1 MSFSWHRN
9 KFAILFLIC
18 CTVYSTESRYR
29 DKERKRP
36 EKSDRLYSQP
46 AQPSTQEQINLC
58 SRRRDMKLMCYC
70 TPDDSAYMPVNK
82 AECWIFQNGL
92 HQNDTTWQRFYQ
104 QKKLRHLKFLVQ
116 NTGYLD
122 YIPTKYLEMLTN
134 LTTLSIEYSQ
144 IQVVKGYAFASLPNL
159 ELITL
164 TNNLIEIIDKDA
176 FANHI
181 FLRELNLMRNQVT
194 EMDRYAFR
202 NLPVL
207 QKLYLSWNNISNLHE
222 EVFSEMGKLED
233 LSLEHNLISVLTGDM
248 FKGLGNLKT
257 LKLTHNNLNFI
268 GDTVFAEL
276 WSLQE
281 LELDDNRIERI
292 SERALDGLN
301 NLKTL
306 NLRNNALK
314 KLDNGLLRGTP
325 ALLSINLQENLL
337 ETLTYYNF
345 QPIMDNLVNSTS
357 ELSVSDNNFI
367 CDCRLQWIFD
377 LRNKTRNINLKESL
391 EEIVCTLYDDKKNNM
406 PQGLLNI
413 DNNDVLMM
421 NAIRG
426 DRPAIGTGSSSI
438 VQPGITKQH
447 RQQYRRHHQ
456 QQQNQ
461 QSSLDLYPHQKQS
474 HSALVAGIGGSSSS
488 ISSSGNEFGN
498 RNRASAASSSSSLE
512 QPGREYYV
520 NEAPYVFDNDATNA
534 DDGIAGNPNIDD
546 DHDDDDDDLNTDNA
560 IGIHRSRQLQ
570 QPQQHQPVQ
579 HDARGVGRVVELL
592 KLRAE
597 TLPCPE
603 ELSDPTEL
611 PLSRE
616 SIGMDVRGTHSASSC
631 QSIFSHWSLLCVVL
645 VWSAGGPLVGGT
657 ITLRFWS

>member
-1 MSFSWHRN
+1 
-9 KFAILFLIC
+9 
-18 CTVYSTESRYR
+18 
-29 DKERKRP
+29 
-36 EKSDRLYSQP
+36 
-46 AQPSTQEQINLC
+46 
-58 SRRRDMKLMCYC
+58 MCYC

-202 NLPVL
+202 NLPML

-325 ALLSINLQENLL
+325 ALLSINLQDNDL

-391 EEIVCTLYDDKKNNM
+391 EEIVCTLYDGKKTNM
-406 PQGLLNI
+406 NI
-413 DNNDVLMM
+413 DNNDVLMK

-426 DRPAIGTGSSSI
+426 NI
-438 VQPGITKQH
+438 QPGTKQH
-447 RQQYRRHHQ
+447 RQQYRR
-456 QQQNQ
+456 QNQ
-461 QSSLDLYPHQKQS
+461 QPLDLYPHQKQ
-474 HSALVAGIGGSSSS
+474 ALVAGGGGVGGGSSLGS
-488 ISSSGNEFGN
+488 ISGSGNEFGN
-498 RNRASAASSSSSLE
+498 RNRASAPSMDSN
-512 QPGREYYV
+512 REFYV
-520 NEAPYVFDNDATNA
+520 DEAPYVFDNDATDV
-534 DDGIAGNPNIDD
+534 DDGIGTGLGLAGLGLGNFNDGGVVVANN
-546 DHDDDDDDLNTDNA
+546 DDDDIDLNTNNA

-570 QPQQHQPVQ
+570 QPQQHQPVVQ

-592 KLRAE
+592 KLRVEA
-597 TLPCPE
+597 LPCPE

-631 QSIFSHWSLLCVVL
+631 QSIFTHWSLVCVL
-645 VWSAGGPLVGGT
+645 VWAVVGGGT
-657 ITLRFWS
+657 INVRFWS

>member
-1 MSFSWHRN
+1 MSFSWHKN

-29 DKERKRP
+29 DKEHKRP
-36 EKSDRLYSQP
+36 EKSDRFYSQP
-46 AQPSTQEQINLC
+46 AQPATQEQINLC

-164 TNNLIEIIDKDA
+164 TNNLIEIIDRDA

-222 EVFSEMGKLED
+222 GVFSEMGKLED

-325 ALLSINLQENLL
+325 ALLSINLQENFL

-406 PQGLLNI
+406 PQGLSNI

-426 DRPAIGTGSSSI
+426 DRPAIGSGIGGIGSSSSI
-438 VQPGITKQH
+438 VQPGTKQH
-447 RQQYRRHHQ
+447 RQQYRRHQ
-456 QQQNQ
+456 QQDQH
-461 QSSLDLYPHQKQS
+461 SLDLYPHHKQS
-474 HSALVAGIGGSSSS
+474 NSALVAGSSISGSSSS
-488 ISSSGNEFGN
+488 ISSGNEFGN
-498 RNRASAASSSSSLE
+498 RNRASAASME
-512 QPGREYYV
+512 PGHEYYV
-520 NEAPYVFDNDATNA
+520 DEAPYVFDNDANDA
-534 DDGIAGNPNIDD
+534 DDGTGNGNGNGNIDGLD
-546 DHDDDDDDLNTDNA
+546 TNNA

-570 QPQQHQPVQ
+570 QPQQHQPLQ

-631 QSIFSHWSLLCVVL
+631 QSIFSHWSLLCVL
-645 VWSAGGPLVGGT
+645 VWSVGGPLVGGT